1 MTGHRAFRLAVRLA
15 LLAHPPAARDRDGGE
30 MEAVAVAAYAERRR
44 RGAAGGWSFA
54 VRVLADLVRS
64 GARSRA
70 ETRRERGGGGIM
82 GWHDAWTDVRVA
94 ARTLRR
100 SPGFVLASVG
110 VLGLGIGVNTALFSA
125 VRATLLAHPPFPDHE
140 RLVVLSLSDSSTARP
155 GPPRD
160 FPWSYPKFR
169 LLEDMDLPLERA
181 AAYARRSVTLTGAGD
196 AAYLTAE
203 YVTPGYLEVLGVT
216 PVAGRAFLDIEDE
229 EGAPLVAVLG
239 HALWRERFGGD
250 PALVGRDVVLNGRP
264 VTVVGVAPAGFRGLT
279 GQAELWVP
287 VRTGA
292 EFTARF
298 LATGAHAHWLVGI
311 GRVTPG
317 TDIGVLDAR
326 MREVGRVVEETYPDT
341 DPTVVRGGTARSL
354 AEARVNPQARTSLLV
369 LSAAAALLLLV
380 ACANLAALLVARAS
394 ARVREAAVRIAL
406 GAGRWRVARTFLA
419 EALLLSVGGG
429 VAGVVMARVG
439 LDALAALWPR
449 RFVDASWNVRAA
461 GVDAVGLDPWVLAFA
476 ALVAVGTGLLFG
488 VVPALGVG
496 FSDPAAR
503 LRGGVEGGA
512 RPGRRW
518 DLKSLLVA
526 GEMGTALVL
535 LVGAGLLLRSLGEL
549 QDVDRGFE
557 AEGLVTFNYVIP
569 RGSRWS
575 DDPAAFHARAL
586 ERFRGLPGVEG
597 AALGCAPP
605 LTGHCMITGVHRA
618 GERTWSE
625 GTNPP
630 IGVHMV
636 SDDFF
641 RVLGV
646 PVLQGRT
653 FTSEDQAD
661 SRPVVVLSQRAA
673 EELFPDGDALGRTV
687 GVGVTATPEDG
698 PGAEVVGVVADVL
711 FDRPANGVMAE
722 AFFSYRQAEGGET
735 VFLRTRGEPLA
746 SIPGVRAALAELDPD
761 MPVFSVRTVADLEA
775 DASGDTRI
783 LGILLTAFAGLA
795 LLLACAGVW
804 SVVAFAVARRTREI
818 GVRVALGADPGRVV
832 RTVVRQGLALSL
844 AGLVVGGGGAWAA
857 TRLLRGVLYGVGPSD
872 PQAFLGA
879 AVVLLG
885 VATLASWLPAR
896 HATRVDPMVAL
907 RAD

>member
-1 MTGHRAFRLAVRLA
+1 MKERGAFRLAVRLA
-15 LLAHPPAARDRDGGE
+15 LRAHPPAARDRDGGE
-30 MEAVAVAAYAERRR
+30 MEEAAVAAYAERRR
-44 RGAAGGWSFA
+44 RGLVAGWVYA
-54 VRVLADLVRS
+54 VRVLWDLVVS
-64 GARSRA
+64 GARSRGEA
-70 ETRRERGGGGIM
+70 RRERGGGGAM
-82 GWHDAWTDVRVA
+82 AWHDAWTDVRVA

-100 SPGFVLASVG
+100 SPGFVVAAVG

-125 VRATLLAHPPFPDHE
+125 VRATLLVDPPFPEHE

-169 LLEDMDLPLERA
+169 LLAGMDLPLEQA

-203 YVTPGYLEVLGVT
+203 FVTPGYLEILGAT
-216 PVAGRAFLDIEDE
+216 PVAGRAFFAAEDE
-229 EGAPLVAVLG
+229 EGAPLVVVLG
-239 HALWRERFGGD
+239 HALWRERFGAD
-250 PALVGRDVVLNGRP
+250 PSLVGRDVVLNGRP

-279 GQAELWVP
+279 GQAEMWVP

-292 EFTARF
+292 ELTARF
-298 LATGAHAHWLVGI
+298 LTTAAQAHWLVGI

-317 TDIGVLDAR
+317 TDLGVLDAR
-326 MREVGRVVEETYPDT
+326 MREVGRAVEEAYPGT

-354 AEARVNPQARTSLLV
+354 GEARVNPQARTSLLV

-394 ARVREAAVRIAL
+394 ARVREAAVRVAL
-406 GAGRWRVARTFLA
+406 GAGRWRVARAFLA
-419 EALLLSVGGG
+419 EALLLSAGGG
-429 VAGVVMARVG
+429 LVGVVVARLG

-449 RFVDASWNVRAA
+449 RFVDASWNIRAG
-461 GVDAVGLDPWVLAFA
+461 GVDAVGLDPWVLAFT
-476 ALVAVGTGLLFG
+476 ALVAVGTGLVFG
-488 VVPALGVG
+488 VIPALGVG
-496 FSDPAAR
+496 LSDPATR
-503 LRGGVEGGA
+503 LRGGLEGAA

-518 DLKSLLVA
+518 DLKSFLVA
-526 GEMGTALVL
+526 GEMGMALVL
-535 LVGAGLLLRSLGEL
+535 LVGAGLLLRSLGAL
-549 QDVDRGFE
+549 QDVERGFE
-557 AEGLVTFNYVIP
+557 AEGLVTFNYAIP

-575 DDPAAFHARAL
+575 DDRAAFHARAL
-586 ERFRGLPGVEG
+586 ERLQGLPGVES

-605 LTGHCMITGVHRA
+605 LTGHCMITGVRQAGDRA
-618 GERTWSE
+618 WSE
-625 GTNPP
+625 GTHPS

-646 PVLQGRT
+646 AVLQGRT
-653 FTSEDQAD
+653 FTSEDQAG
-661 SRPVVVLSQRAA
+661 SRPVVVLSQRAV
-673 EELFPDGDALGRTV
+673 EELFPDGEALGRTV
-687 GVGVTATPEDG
+687 GMGVSATPEDG

-735 VFLRTRGEPLA
+735 VFLRARGEPLA
-746 SIPGVRAALAELDPD
+746 VIPGVRAALAELDPD
-761 MPVFSVRTVADLEA
+761 VPVFSVSTVADLEA

-783 LGILLTAFAGLA
+783 LGVLLTAFAGLA

-818 GVRVALGADPGRVV
+818 GVRVALGADPARVV
-832 RTVVRQGLALSL
+832 RTVLRQGVALSV
-844 AGLVVGGGGAWAA
+844 AGLVAGGGGAWAA
-857 TRLLRGVLYGVGPSD
+857 TRLLRSVLYGVGPSD
-872 PQAFLGA
+872 PWAFVGA
-879 AVVLLG
+879 GVVLLA